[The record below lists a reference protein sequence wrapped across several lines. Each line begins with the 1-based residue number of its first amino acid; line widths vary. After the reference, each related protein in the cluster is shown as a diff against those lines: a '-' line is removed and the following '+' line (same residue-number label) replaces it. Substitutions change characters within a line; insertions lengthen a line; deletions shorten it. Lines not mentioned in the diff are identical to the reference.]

1 MHHVNIQNRTV
12 GSVPPRDVRG
22 PGAHPP
28 DAGPGSPAERGREDR
43 HVPRGVPEDVL
54 HGLGAAQDVDTRERE
69 EEGLGSGRRTPGGYL
84 LQHPQRDHGL
94 QFGDVGEVAQELLG
108 GGGQLAGER

>member
-22 PGAHPP
+22 PGAHPA
-28 DAGPGSPAERGREDR
+28 DAGQGRPSGQDSDDGD
-43 HVPRGVPEDVL
+43 VPRAVPEDVL
-54 HGLGAAQDVDTRERE
+54 HGFGAAEDLHTRERE
-69 EEGLGSGRRTPGGYL
+69 EEGFGVGRRAPGGHL
-84 LQHPQRDHGL
+84 LQHPQRNDGL

-108 GGGQLAGER
+108 GGGEFAGER